1 MSGKISQK
9 NFNELLMRH
18 GYINSTVNIEKLIKP
33 DEALYKT
40 ILEIQTKYTNPKIS
54 FSGFFDNINIET
66 GKSEPE
72 RPRHNMFTNT
82 MKLHQL
88 DAKILQF
95 KTMTQADKF
104 RTEHM
109 F

>member
-9 NFNELLMRH
+9 DFNALLARH
-18 GYINSTVNIEKLIKP
+18 GYTNNTINIEKLIKP
-33 DEALYKT
+33 NEALYKT
-40 ILEIQTKYTNPKIS
+40 ILEMQTKYTNPKIS
-54 FSGFFDNINIET
+54 FSGSFYNIET
-66 GKSEPE
+66 GKDEPE
-72 RPRHNMFTNT
+72 RSRHNMFTNT